1 MVLTITM
8 NYEAAGEQ
16 RCFRVTEEDDTL
28 WPDFYDYGEQLRRIF
43 YSVLLW

>member
-1 MVLTITM
+1 MVVTITM

-16 RCFRVTEEDDTL
+16 RCFNVTEEDGTL
-28 WPDFYDYGEQLRRIF
+28 WPDFYEQLRRIF